1 MFYLVLFKSNSSS
14 KSEIIFYKSVIQLNV
29 LTTELYQYYHFQALN
44 YMARGMGLPPLPH
57 PHGGHPLAGHP
68 AGLNGAPHMTPH
80 HVMTSN
86 AGGVIGRPTSTPS
99 TGTSAFNGKFMN

>member
-1 MFYLVLFKSNSSS
+1 MKFCLRVARAQKVQFIKNFNLITP
-14 KSEIIFYKSVIQLNV
+14 ELN
-29 LTTELYQYYHFQALN
+29 QYYHFQALN

-80 HVMTSN
+80 HVLTSN